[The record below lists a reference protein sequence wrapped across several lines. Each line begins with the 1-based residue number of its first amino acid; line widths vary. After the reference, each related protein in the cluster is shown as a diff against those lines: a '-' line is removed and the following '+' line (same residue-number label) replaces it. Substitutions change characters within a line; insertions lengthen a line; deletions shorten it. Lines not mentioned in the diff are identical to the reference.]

1 MTAESKKMQ
10 YRHALSMW
18 WLLLW
23 RSFLGL
29 LLLSF
34 PMTWM
39 VTISLGGPSPLHPSL
54 WRRVV
59 ATIIWIGILVLT
71 VFAAQLIVQQMLRKR
86 YRRFA
91 VSVIDNSNGEA
102 RPNNHLFLL
111 ERFKVAWALF
121 WRFVPVAG
129 IVYYLCKPYLNPLP
143 PLVNPLTQIFRLGF
157 LAGLVFVAPLAVL
170 FALKRRYTSFKLS
183 LPEPVGKAES

>member
-1 MTAESKKMQ
+1 MTAQSQKVQ
-10 YRHALSMW
+10 YRQALSMW

-39 VTISLGGPSPLHPSL
+39 LKIALEGPSLLDPPP

-71 VFAAQLIVQQMLRKR
+71 VFAAQLIVQQMVRKR

-91 VSVIDNSNGEA
+91 VSIVDINSGEA
-102 RPNNHLFLL
+102 RPDNHLFVA

-129 IVYYLCKPYLNPLP
+129 IAYYLSRSHLNPLP
-143 PLVNPLTQIFRLGF
+143 PLINPLTHLIRLCF
-157 LAGLVFVAPLAVL
+157 VAGLVFVAPLAVL
-170 FALKRRYTSFKLS
+170 FALRRRYASFVACLT
-183 LPEPVGKAES
+183 EPCD

>member
-1 MTAESKKMQ
+1 MTAESKKME

-39 VTISLGGPSPLHPSL
+39 VTISLGGPSFLHPSL
-54 WRRVV
+54 WRRVA
-59 ATIIWIGILVLT
+59 ATVIWIGILVLT
-71 VFAAQLIVQQMLRKR
+71 VFAAQLIVQQMIRKR

-91 VSVIDNSNGEA
+91 VSVIDNTGGEA
-102 RPNNHLFLL
+102 RPNNHLFVL
-111 ERFKVAWALF
+111 ERFKVVWALF
-121 WRFVPVAG
+121 WRFVPVAW
-129 IVYYLCKPYLNPLP
+129 IVYYVFRSHLNPLP
-143 PLVNPLTQIFRLGF
+143 IFVGPLTYLIRIGYV
-157 LAGLVFVAPLAVL
+157 AALVLVAPFVVL
-170 FALKRRYTSFKLS
+170 SALRRRYSTFELR
-183 LPEPVGKAES
+183 LTEPDGNTAP